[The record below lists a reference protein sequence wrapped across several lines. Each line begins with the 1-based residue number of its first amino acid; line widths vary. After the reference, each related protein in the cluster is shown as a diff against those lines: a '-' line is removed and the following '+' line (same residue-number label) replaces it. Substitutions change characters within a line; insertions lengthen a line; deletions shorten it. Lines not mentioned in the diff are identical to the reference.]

1 MSADTG
7 KSFSSGFVAIAGRP
21 NVGKSS
27 LLNHFVGH
35 KISITS
41 RRPQTTRN
49 RLLGICT
56 EKDSQIVF
64 VDTPG
69 IHSNQ
74 KKALNRVINKTAT
87 GSLEGVDLI
96 IMMITASGWIEEDR
110 FVYEKVA
117 ATGVPAILVINKVD
131 TLKER
136 DRLLPLM
143 QGIDADTD
151 FLEIV
156 PVSVKSG
163 YNMKHLYDVLVAN
176 LPEGPPGFPE
186 DQITDRSQRF
196 LAGELVR
203 EKMFRHLGEELP
215 YTSAVEI
222 SRFELDANGTAHI
235 DATIWV
241 EKPGQKAIVIG
252 KNGLSLKRIG
262 QRAREEMERLF
273 QRKVYLE
280 CWVKVRKGW
289 TNDAQVMKSLG
300 YDE

>member
-1 MSADTG
+1 ML
-7 KSFSSGFVAIAGRP
+7 KKQFVSGFVAIAGRP

-27 LLNHFVGH
+27 LLNYFVGH

-56 EKDSQIVF
+56 YDESQIVF

-69 IHSNQ
+69 IHSAEG
-74 KKALNRVINKTAT
+74 KALNRVINKTAT

-96 IMMITASGWIEEDR
+96 LMMITASGWTKEDEYVYQKAKTTGIDIILLLNKTDVLKKRDYILPVIEDISKTHS
-110 FVYEKVA
+110 FLNI
-117 ATGVPAILVINKVD
+117 VPISVKNRYNLD
-131 TLKER
+131 TLKTLIE
-136 DRLLPLM
+136 
-143 QGIDADTD
+143 
-151 FLEIV
+151 E
-156 PVSVKSG
+156 S
-163 YNMKHLYDVLVAN
+163 

-203 EKMFRHLGEELP
+203 EKLFRHLGEELP
-215 YTSAVEI
+215 YISAVEI
-222 SRFELDANGTAHI
+222 SRFESDKNKVAHI

-241 EKPGQKAIVIG
+241 EKAGQKAIVIG
-252 KNGLSLKRIG
+252 KNGSTLKNIG
-262 QRAREEMERLF
+262 TKARLEMERLF
-273 QRKVYLE
+273 QCRVHLE

-289 TNDAQVMKSLG
+289 TNDASIMRSLG